1 MRPLPKIFLIPIPQ
15 FWSRF
20 SAGDEND
27 WALKGKSSWKNFITA
42 DLNIL
47 SQHARLTT
55 YHKKISQAK
64 INIYQHFLHLS
75 FFKSLNSRPWL
86 KVIIH
91 SFHKFRLTI
100 LPIFNS
106 HAVGMAVAQPLDFE
120 IDSARNPISGSA
132 TWFFLIILKFI
143 FTVIFEIKNHVKKFF
158 GAKKISF
165 SKTDFYKQTLFPP
178 LLRALTEC
186 WLSAELK
193 NFILA
198 FSFSNFQLI
207 DQRKY
212 RPNYKIYF

>member
-1 MRPLPKIFLIPIPQ
+1 MSKSYQYEIRTFFYQIWIWIFLVNTMRPLPKIFLIPIPQ

-27 WALKGKSSWKNFITA
+27 WALKGKSSWKNFITT

-55 YHKKISQAK
+55 YLKKISQAK
-64 INIYQHFLHLS
+64 IYIYQHFLHLS
-75 FFKSLNSRPWL
+75 FFNSLNTRPWL

-143 FTVIFEIKNHVKKFF
+143 FTVIFEIKNHVKNSLALKKFYF
-158 GAKKISF
+158 RRPIF
-165 SKTDFYKQTLFPP
+165 INQHYFDLCWERWLNTDSV
-178 LLRALTEC
+178 
-186 WLSAELK
+186 LS
-193 NFILA
+193 
-198 FSFSNFQLI
+198 
-207 DQRKY
+207 
-212 RPNYKIYF
+212 